1 MDGPYESYYLDGQLW
16 YKRTYK
22 DGELDGPYEGYYG
35 DGRLSE
41 KGGTY
46 KDGKECGEWFEMDKT
61 VTYDPC

>member
-1 MDGPYESYYLDGQLW
+1 
-16 YKRTYK
+16 
-22 DGELDGPYEGYYG
+22 LDGPYEGYYG